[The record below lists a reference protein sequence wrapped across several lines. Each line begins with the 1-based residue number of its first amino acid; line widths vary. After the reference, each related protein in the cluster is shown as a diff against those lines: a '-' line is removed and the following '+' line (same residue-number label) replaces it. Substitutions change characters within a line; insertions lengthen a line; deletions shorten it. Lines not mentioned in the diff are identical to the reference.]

1 MDLGSLIPTF
11 NAARLE
17 SESIRKPSK
26 ETLKNIQIEIQT
38 ALPPDHVYTPGET
51 VQGVFKMVQLGD
63 KPIHDVYFNDL
74 EITLVNRFVTSNG
87 QDASFFQMEDNPNV
101 SSFPP
106 MCHDPDKYA
115 FSNCEFPFKFTLPMK
130 HLEDTCVNALPE
142 HRQLLPSY
150 GLPSLCG
157 IAFAPRSVAGL
168 VPTDV
173 QQTLQ
178 KLKKVSQ
185 NKFCNT
191 YYISVKVKQNV
202 KGLGRPYIVFTRS
215 MEVKVKTSNHMTPEC
230 PTINKGTTI
239 KCHDAVIGKV
249 SVESPTIS
257 TDLRSESPLKVPIE
271 ITYEPA
277 ADTSEFP
284 QVRLSFELNQYAVQT
299 ARCNPPI
306 VIGEEGN
313 QDDVLVQKVDTI
325 YCASEASV
333 SGTWTPS
340 YFHQGQ
346 YIQNVEVSI
355 PMDNFKSCSPTFHSC
370 HLQNILNA
378 EIRVGFNTL
387 TSSPE
392 EITTKKKRWPFG
404 TVMFNS
410 KKTVAEK
417 DTSSYRGVSQPN
429 GILLRVPVMVQ

>member
-63 KPIHDVYFNDL
+63 KPIHDVYFIML
-74 EITLVNRFVTSNG
+74 YLSIG
-87 QDASFFQMEDNPNV
+87 
-101 SSFPP
+101 
-106 MCHDPDKYA
+106 
-115 FSNCEFPFKFTLPMK
+115 NCY
-130 HLEDTCVNALPE
+130 H
-142 HRQLLPSY
+142 
-150 GLPSLCG
+150 
-157 IAFAPRSVAGL
+157 
-168 VPTDV
+168 V

-299 ARCNPPI
+299 AKCNPPI
-306 VIGEEGN
+306 VIGDEGN